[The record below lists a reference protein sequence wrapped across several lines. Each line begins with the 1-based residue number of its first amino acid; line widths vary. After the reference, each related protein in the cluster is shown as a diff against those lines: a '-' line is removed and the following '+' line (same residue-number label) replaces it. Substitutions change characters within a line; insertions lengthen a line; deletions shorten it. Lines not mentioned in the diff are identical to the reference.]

1 MSWTNNSNT
10 KAIVAMLIAT
20 IALSSMTVFVKIIG
34 PEFHP
39 IQITFLLAVIDLLVL
54 SHFILNSGV
63 KEVV

>member
-34 PEFHP
+34 PDFHP
-39 IQITFLLAVIDLLVL
+39 IQITFLRAVL
-54 SHFILNSGV
+54 SCLFCLLLF
-63 KEVV
+63 